1 MGRMAYALR
10 LIAGLVMGVSVI
22 VASVSLSDALDN
34 LGRPQGERVLG
45 ALFLAVFACF
55 LIAFLSAGILW
66 VLTDI
71 SQQLEFSRKPLAAS
85 TDQHAPR
92 NPQD

>member
-10 LIAGLVMGVSVI
+10 LIAGLVMAVAVIFAFVSM
-22 VASVSLSDALDN
+22 SDALEN
-34 LGRPQGERVLG
+34 LGRPEGERVLG
-45 ALFLAVFACF
+45 ATFLVSFACF

-71 SQQLEFSRKPLAAS
+71 SQQLELSRKPITSEAVGE
-85 TDQHAPR
+85 
-92 NPQD
+92 

>member
-10 LIAGLVMGVSVI
+10 LIAGLVMAVAVVLAYVSM
-22 VASVSLSDALDN
+22 SDTMDN
-34 LGRPQGERVLG
+34 LGRPQGERTLG
-45 ALFLAVFACF
+45 VLFLIAFACF

-71 SQQLEFSRKPLAAS
+71 SQQLELSRKPIAANS
-85 TDQHAPR
+85 GQRATESKG
-92 NPQD
+92 

>member
-10 LIAGLVMGVSVI
+10 LIAAVVMAVSVI
-22 VASVSLSDALDN
+22 VAIVSLSDALDN
-34 LGRPQGERVLG
+34 VGRPQGERVLG
-45 ALFLAVFACF
+45 ALFLVAFACF

-71 SQQLEFSRKPLAAS
+71 SQQLELSRKPLAAS
-85 TDQHAPR
+85 TNQHAPEIKS
-92 NPQD
+92 

>member
-10 LIAGLVMGVSVI
+10 LIAAVVMAVCVV
-22 VASVSLSDALDN
+22 VAIVSLSDALDN

-45 ALFLAVFACF
+45 ALFVVAFACF

-71 SQQLEFSRKPLAAS
+71 SQQLELSRKPLAS
-85 TDQHAPR
+85 RTDEHATE
-92 NPQD
+92 NKS